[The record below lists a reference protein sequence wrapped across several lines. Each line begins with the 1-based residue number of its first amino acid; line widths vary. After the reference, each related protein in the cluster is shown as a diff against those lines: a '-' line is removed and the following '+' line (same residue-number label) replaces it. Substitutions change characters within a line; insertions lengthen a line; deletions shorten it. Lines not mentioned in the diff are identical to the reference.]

1 MTLEPEL
8 LHRGGVQQ
16 HLEVGFLQPGRAGQH
31 INALK
36 RCVPDQL
43 PNICVLIQQQGIHPD
58 LAAAGSQLA
67 AGVALG
73 VEIYN
78 QHPLVIIPCQ
88 NVRKTEC
95 GGGFADSSLGVQHR
109 YCFHVVFA
117 PFDSDRRIIFQYP

>member
-1 MTLEPEL
+1 MKTIAMLNAK
-8 LHRGGVQQ
+8 GGV
-16 HLEVGFLQPGRAGQH
+16 GKTTS
-31 INALK
+31 ALCFADILARDYDK
-36 RCVPDQL
+36 R
-43 PNICVLIQQQGIHPD
+43 VLVID
-58 LAAAGSQLA
+58 LDAQRNTGSQLA

-88 NVRKTEC
+88 NIRKTEC